1 MSTEQHYADRNHEAQ
16 GLHYITHV
24 SAMTAEGLHR
34 KSAIAAELAHRDI
47 EIARLK
53 AENATLQSGCG
64 AARLEIESLQSRLI
78 QVTEQHRLWFARSQE
93 LEEDRKRLAAEN
105 HGLRAARIAYASEF
119 APDADGEHD
128 TGNIHQNIRA
138 LKAECAQYRSQRDEL
153 MASLEAFLR
162 APSIG
167 SNGPGSSTIVVQ
179 DFNLRAASAVI
190 TKIQG
195 GAA

>member
-1 MSTEQHYADRNHEAQ
+1 MSAQPEALRLA
-16 GLHYITHV
+16 GILGNEFDTYTDTW
-24 SAMTAEGLHR
+24 SAKEA
-34 KSAIAAELAHRDI
+34 AAELR
-47 EIARLK
+47 RLH
-53 AENATLQSGCG
+53 QS
-64 AARLEIESLQSRLI
+64 
-78 QVTEQHRLWFARSQE
+78 EQEGWRYASE
-93 LEEDRKRLAAEN
+93 LEEDRKRLAIEN
-105 HGLRAARIAYASEF
+105 QGLRAARIAYASEF

-153 MASLEAFLR
+153 MASLQAFLR